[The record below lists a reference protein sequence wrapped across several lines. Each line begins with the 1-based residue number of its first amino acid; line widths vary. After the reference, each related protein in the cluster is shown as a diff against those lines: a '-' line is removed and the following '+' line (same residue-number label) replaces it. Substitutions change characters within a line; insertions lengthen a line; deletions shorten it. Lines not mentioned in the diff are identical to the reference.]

1 MPTAGGMGAP
11 SDCIGVAMRLWCRPG
26 MRWLLWSLVWGLA
39 AFGPQLAKA
48 ESLRCEGGSVAEG
61 DTRLSVAYKCGQPLL
76 KDSSCAPLYVREQ
89 PLWQPVPEA
98 WASRTVPCQVVED
111 WLYERGP
118 GNLMATVR
126 LRDGV
131 VLSIR
136 YGRTPG

>member
-1 MPTAGGMGAP
+1 MGW
-11 SDCIGVAMRLWCRPG
+11 GTRV
-26 MRWLLWSLVWGLA
+26 LLWGLMA
-39 AFGPQLAKA
+39 CGPALACA

-61 DTRLSVAYKCGQPLL
+61 DTRLSLAYKCGQPLL
-76 KDSSCAPLYVREQ
+76 KDSVCAPLYVQGQQR
-89 PLWQPVPEA
+89 WQPVPEP
-98 WASRTVPCQVVED
+98 WASRVLPCQVVED

-136 YGRTPG
+136 YGRTPE